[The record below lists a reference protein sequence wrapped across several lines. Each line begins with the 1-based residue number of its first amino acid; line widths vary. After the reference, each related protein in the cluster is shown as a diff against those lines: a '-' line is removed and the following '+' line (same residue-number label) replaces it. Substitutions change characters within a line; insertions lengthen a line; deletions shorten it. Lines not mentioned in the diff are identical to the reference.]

1 MKLEFSDLLDMNSH
15 FCVGQ
20 TLKGIGVRN
29 IFCDRWM
36 RCYLWLLDNCGTA
49 SLYRFCI
56 RDKAFTI
63 QVGVNEVGWLAVDIA
78 FLLV

>member
-1 MKLEFSDLLDMNSH
+1 MAQVLELTIF
-15 FCVGQ
+15 V
-20 TLKGIGVRN
+20 IGG
-29 IFCDRWM
+29 
-36 RCYLWLLDNCGTA
+36 CYLWLLDNCGTA